1 MEEAAVGWE
10 NFFVAQV
17 GASAALTGLLFVA
30 VSINLSR
37 ILQFP
42 HLPGRA
48 AETLIVLLAVLCA
61 ASLGLVPHASR
72 RTFGVELVAIWAVAS
87 TCVARIQVPD
97 ARTRDPNARWR
108 VRIVTTHVPLLAFLG
123 GGVSLLA
130 GAGGGLYWLLGG
142 ILACFVASALNAWVL
157 LVEIQR

>member
-1 MEEAAVGWE
+1 VEDAAAGWE

-48 AETLIVLLAVLCA
+48 GETLIVLFAVLVA
-61 ASLGLVPHASR
+61 ASLGLVPHVSR
-72 RTFGVELVAIWAVAS
+72 RTFGIEIIAVWATAAAFM
-87 TCVARIQVPD
+87 ARSQIPVVLK
-97 ARTRDPNARWR
+97 RDPDSYWKTR
-108 VRIVTTHVPLLAFLG
+108 VTMTQVPLLAFLG
-123 GGVSLLA
+123 GGLSLLA
-130 GAGGGLYWLLGG
+130 GRGGGLYWLVAGTLT
-142 ILACFVASALNAWVL
+142 CFAASALNAWVL